1 MVALVPERKQTNK
14 PRKAQTVT
22 VSSSDL
28 DHLSRNMAAFMTFQD
43 ADQEVRALSFIL
55 SSLESSRVI
64 TFDAPMERNRPEI
77 ARPLQQTAKILVR
90 RSFDNVAIGALV
102 KADKY
107 CAIALDDDVFQHCGA
122 INPEAEDRKKT

>member
-1 MVALVPERKQTNK
+1 MTQGPGRGPGRTIGRAEWDCL
-14 PRKAQTVT
+14 
-22 VSSSDL
+22 S
-28 DHLSRNMAAFMTFQD
+28 LSRNMAAFMTFQD

-64 TFDAPMERNRPEI
+64 TFDAPIERNRPEI
-77 ARPLQQTAKILVR
+77 AKPLQQTAKILAR

-107 CAIALDDDVFQHCGA
+107 CAIALDDDVFQA
-122 INPEAEDRKKT
+122 INPEAEDRNKT